1 MGGGKV
7 YEMMEKKT
15 PLGKLLIPGRDE
27 QLETEKKKKSTVRVY
42 LIDIDIDKF
51 INCNWVVTRW
61 Q

>member
-27 QLETEKKKKSTVRVY
+27 QLETEKKKIHSEG
-42 LIDIDIDKF
+42 LL
-51 INCNWVVTRW
+51 N
-61 Q
+61 